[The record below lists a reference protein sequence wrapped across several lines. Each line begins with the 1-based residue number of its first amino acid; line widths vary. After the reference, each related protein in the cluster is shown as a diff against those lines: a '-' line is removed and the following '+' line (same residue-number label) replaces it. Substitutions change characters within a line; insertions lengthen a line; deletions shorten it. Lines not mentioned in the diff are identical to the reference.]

1 MSRSSTIAARC
12 AALNTSIAQVI
23 PVISSFARQVR
34 EARTGLNAINND
46 LQIIRTGLG
55 VAQDDFSTF
64 GSKLPVALVDAYTQ
78 ILDSSDDTSERLHK
92 AFLKLTCSLSPKDD
106 WLSFNAGTLITLRQ
120 DLEASRIV
128 LDLAVDYLSLFGR
141 TDSVDSLDSLIQSY
155 ASGLTESTN
164 ELLKRTD
171 IEEIHVNQLARER
184 LKSLLQAVRLLR
196 SCITALSREAM
207 SPVSRTS
214 GPERRT
220 TTPRPDSLEPVL
232 GEPRRSGSGRD
243 SPLSQPALQQPT
255 LQQPIL
261 QQPISQQPIS
271 QQSTATKSSDRG
283 IGAWLADVPCHQD
296 AQPLTHSMIIKVTDE
311 RSRSRATSHS
321 HLSPS
326 RGTFYTDDAVSSGR
340 TLVAPESRE
349 SRIKK
354 SRSWCSDASTR
365 LDVRTKARTKTRLA
379 EEYSPTVSSS
389 DVSIIYKRITSDKI
403 AVAKSNRKNLDLD
416 SRIGVDRILANI
428 PADATSGEV
437 ERVLWEGANPM
448 VVHPEF
454 GHFFI
459 RAAHEMSSDILRVL
473 MEYGAD
479 ITRTS
484 STIYYSAMHAAVL
497 GGQLEIVKSLT
508 SLGHSI
514 DATNTLGETPL
525 HLAAR
530 TPGPTMR
537 EIVRFLADK
546 GADVNHESNDGNTPL
561 KSALTAKRLE
571 GRERSLMIELLLSFG
586 AEGELNQNLEGR
598 RSNSKGL
605 KIMGIT

>member
-1 MSRSSTIAARC
+1 MPRSSTVAARC
-12 AALNTSIAQVI
+12 AALNTSIAQASISVI
-23 PVISSFARQVR
+23 PDISSFARQVR
-34 EARTGLNAINND
+34 EARTDLNAINND

-64 GSKLPVALVDAYTQ
+64 GSKLPTALVDAFTQ

-92 AFLKLTCSLSPKDD
+92 SFLKLSCSTQPKDD
-106 WLSFNAGTLITLRQ
+106 WRTLKNSTLIVLRQ

-141 TDSVDSLDSLIQSY
+141 NDTIDSLDSLIESY
-155 ASGLTESTN
+155 VSGLTESSN

-171 IEEIHVNQLARER
+171 MEEIHVNQLARER

-196 SCITALSREAM
+196 SCITALAKEAA
-207 SPVSRTS
+207 SPMSRTS

-232 GEPRRSGSGRD
+232 GESRRSSSGRN
-243 SPLSQPALQQPT
+243 SP
-255 LQQPIL
+255 
-261 QQPISQQPIS
+261 S
-271 QQSTATKSSDRG
+271 QQSITTKSSTKSSDKG

-296 AQPLTHSMIIKVTDE
+296 AQPLTHSMIIRVTDD
-311 RSRSRATSHS
+311 RSHSRATSRGS
-321 HLSPS
+321 RGRSVASPGN
-326 RGTFYTDDAVSSGR
+326 GTFYTDDGVSSSR
-340 TLVAPESRE
+340 TLIAPESRE
-349 SRIKK
+349 SRLRK
-354 SRSWCSDASTR
+354 SRSWCSEASTR
-365 LDVRTKARTKTRLA
+365 LDVKIKARAKTRLA
-379 EEYSPTVSSS
+379 EEYSPTTLSSS
-389 DVSIIYKRITSDKI
+389 DVSIIHRKITSDKI
-403 AVAKSNRKNLDLD
+403 AVAKGNRKDLD
-416 SRIGVDRILANI
+416 IDSRVGVDRILANI
-428 PADATSGEV
+428 PSDATSAEV

-448 VVHPEF
+448 VAHPEY
-454 GHFFI
+454 GYFFI
-459 RAAHEMSSDILRVL
+459 RAAHDMSSDILRVL

-484 STIYYSAMHAAVL
+484 STQYYSAMHAAVM

-514 DATNTLGETPL
+514 DATNNLGETPL

-530 TPGPTMR
+530 TPGPTTR
-537 EIVRFLADK
+537 EIAKFLADK
-546 GADVNHESNDGNTPL
+546 GADVNHEANNGHTPL
-561 KSALTAKRLE
+561 KMTLTAKKLT
-571 GRERSLMIELLLSFG
+571 GIERSLMIELLLSYG

>member
-1 MSRSSTIAARC
+1 MRLRESYLTLLSIISHCKTTARDCTLARADC
-12 AALNTSIAQVI
+12 A
-23 PVISSFARQVR
+23 R
-34 EARTGLNAINND
+34 
-46 LQIIRTGLG
+46 
-55 VAQDDFSTF
+55 
-64 GSKLPVALVDAYTQ
+64 
-78 ILDSSDDTSERLHK
+78 
-92 AFLKLTCSLSPKDD
+92 
-106 WLSFNAGTLITLRQ
+106 
-120 DLEASRIV
+120 
-128 LDLAVDYLSLFGR
+128 FGR
-141 TDSVDSLDSLIQSY
+141 TDTIESLDSFSESHI
-155 ASGLTESTN
+155 SGLTESIN

-171 IEEIHVNQLARER
+171 MEEIHVNQLARER

-196 SCITALSREAM
+196 FCITALSRESA
-207 SPVSRTS
+207 SPISRTS

-220 TTPRPDSLEPVL
+220 TTPRPDSLEPSL
-232 GEPRRSGSGRD
+232 GESRRSGSGGGGITGGD
-243 SPLSQPALQQPT
+243 SP
-255 LQQPIL
+255 
-261 QQPISQQPIS
+261 S
-271 QQSTATKSSDRG
+271 QQSVNTKSSDRG

-296 AQPLTHSMIIKVTDE
+296 TQPLAHSMIIKVTED
-311 RSRSRATSHS
+311 RSRSRSTSHS
-321 HLSPS
+321 QLAPS
-326 RGTFYTDDAVSSGR
+326 RGTFYTDDGVSSNR

-365 LDVRTKARTKTRLA
+365 LDVKTKARAMTRLA

-389 DVSIIYKRITSDKI
+389 DVSIIHKRITSDKI
-403 AVAKSNRKNLDLD
+403 AVAKCNRKDLDID

-428 PADATSGEV
+428 PCDATSGEV

-448 VVHPEF
+448 VAHPEF
-454 GHFFI
+454 GFFFI
-459 RAAHEMSSDILRVL
+459 RAAHDMSSDVLRVL

-484 STIYYSAMHAAVL
+484 STQYYSAMHAAVL

-530 TPGPTMR
+530 TPGLTMR
-537 EIVRFLADK
+537 EIAKFLAAK
-546 GADVNHESNDGNTPL
+546 GADVNHEANDGNTPL
-561 KSALTAKRLE
+561 KMALTAKRLE
-571 GRERSLMIELLLSFG
+571 GRERSLMIELLLSCG
-586 AEGELNQNLEGR
+586 AEGELNLNLEGR

>member
-1 MSRSSTIAARC
+1 MPRSSTVAARC
-12 AALNTSIAQVI
+12 AALNTSIAQASTSVI

-34 EARTGLNAINND
+34 EARTDLNAINND

-64 GSKLPVALVDAYTQ
+64 GSKLPTALVDAFTQ
-78 ILDSSDDTSERLHK
+78 VLDSSDDTSERLHK
-92 AFLKLTCSLSPKDD
+92 TFLKLSCSTCPKED
-106 WLSFNAGTLITLRQ
+106 WQTLKESALAILCQ

-141 TDSVDSLDSLIQSY
+141 TDTTDLLDSLMESY
-155 ASGLTESTN
+155 VSGLTESTN

-171 IEEIHVNQLARER
+171 MEEIHVNQLARER

-196 SCITALSREAM
+196 LCITALVKEGASPISRASDLEKK
-207 SPVSRTS
+207 
-214 GPERRT
+214 T

-232 GEPRRSGSGRD
+232 GELRRSGIDSGRNG
-243 SPLSQPALQQPT
+243 PLQQ
-255 LQQPIL
+255 
-261 QQPISQQPIS
+261 SV
-271 QQSTATKSSDRG
+271 ATKSSSKPSDKG

-296 AQPLTHSMIIKVTDE
+296 AQPLTHSLIIRVTND
-311 RSRSRATSHS
+311 RSHFRATSHGS
-321 HLSPS
+321 HGKLAASS
-326 RGTFYTDDAVSSGR
+326 GTFYTEDGLSSSR

-349 SRIKK
+349 SRIRK
-354 SRSWCSDASTR
+354 SHSWCSETSTR
-365 LDVRTKARTKTRLA
+365 LDVKMKARAKTRLA
-379 EEYSPTVSSS
+379 EEYSPTTLSSS
-389 DVSIIYKRITSDKI
+389 DVSIFHKRITSDKI
-403 AVAKSNRKNLDLD
+403 AVAKGNRKYLDID

-428 PADATSGEV
+428 PSGATSAEV

-448 VVHPEF
+448 VTHPEF
-454 GHFFI
+454 GYFFI
-459 RAAHEMSSDILRVL
+459 RAAHDMSSDILRVL
-473 MEYGAD
+473 IEYGAD

-484 STIYYSAMHAAVL
+484 STHFYSAMHAAVL

-514 DATNTLGETPL
+514 DATNNLGETPL

-530 TPGPTMR
+530 MRGPTTR
-537 EIVRFLADK
+537 EIAKFLADK
-546 GADVNHESNDGNTPL
+546 GADINHEANDGHTPL
-561 KSALTAKRLE
+561 KMALTAKHLT
-571 GRERSLMIELLLSFG
+571 GIERSLMIELLLSYG
-586 AEGELNQNLEGR
+586 AEGELNQGLEGR

>member
-12 AALNTSIAQVI
+12 AALNTSIAQASIIVI
-23 PVISSFARQVR
+23 PDISSFARQVR
-34 EARTGLNAINND
+34 EARTDLNAINND

-64 GSKLPVALVDAYTQ
+64 GSKLPTALVEAFTQ
-78 ILDSSDDTSERLHK
+78 ILDSCDDTSERLHK
-92 AFLKLTCSLSPKDD
+92 SFLKLSCSTSPKDD
-106 WLSFNAGTLITLRQ
+106 WRSLKSGVLITLRQ

-141 TDSVDSLDSLIQSY
+141 TDTIDSLDSLIESY
-155 ASGLTESTN
+155 VSGLTESIN

-171 IEEIHVNQLARER
+171 MEEIHVNQLARER

-196 SCITALSREAM
+196 SCITALSRESA
-207 SPVSRTS
+207 SPISRTS

-220 TTPRPDSLEPVL
+220 TTPRPDSLEPSL
-232 GEPRRSGSGRD
+232 GEPRRSGSGNGRD
-243 SPLSQPALQQPT
+243 SP
-255 LQQPIL
+255 
-261 QQPISQQPIS
+261 S
-271 QQSTATKSSDRG
+271 QQSIKTKSSDRG

-296 AQPLTHSMIIKVTDE
+296 EQPLTHSMIIKVTED
-311 RSRSRATSHS
+311 RSRSRSTSHS
-321 HLSPS
+321 QLTPS
-326 RGTFYTDDAVSSGR
+326 RGTFYTDDGVSSSP

-354 SRSWCSDASTR
+354 SRSWCSEASTR
-365 LDVRTKARTKTRLA
+365 LDVKTKTRAKTRLA

-389 DVSIIYKRITSDKI
+389 DVSIIHKRITSDKI
-403 AVAKSNRKNLDLD
+403 AVAKGNRKNLDID

-428 PADATSGEV
+428 PSDATSGEV

-448 VVHPEF
+448 VAHPEF
-454 GHFFI
+454 GFFFI
-459 RAAHEMSSDILRVL
+459 RAAHDMSSDILRVL

-484 STIYYSAMHAAVL
+484 STHYYSAMHAAVL

-530 TPGPTMR
+530 TPGLTMR
-537 EIVRFLADK
+537 EIAKFLADK
-546 GADVNHESNDGNTPL
+546 GADVNHEANDGNTPL
-561 KSALTAKRLE
+561 KMALTAKRLE
-571 GRERSLMIELLLSFG
+571 GRERSLMIELLLSYG
-586 AEGELNQNLEGR
+586 AEGKLNQNLGGR

-605 KIMGIT
+605 KVMGMT